1 MANTQDANQQSAQ
14 SPQELQAQVEQT
26 RAELADTVDQLTQR
40 TDVKARAKDAGNRAV
55 ASGKDTA
62 NRAAASGK
70 DHGQPGG
77 RDRTGQ
83 PRAVRHRGG
92 RRARGRRRDCCADR
106 EETAARQATEPTTE
120 PGAARPSAR
129 PTQAEIVVTAAL

>member
-26 RAELADTVDQLTQR
+26 RAELADTVDQLTQK

-70 DHGQPGG
+70 D
-77 RDRTGQ
+77 TAN
-83 PRAVRHRGG
+83 RAVATVRANPAPFGAAAAGALAADVATAVLIAKKRQ
-92 RRARGRRRDCCADR
+92 RAKQPSQRLSQALRAQARGRPKRK
-106 EETAARQATEPTTE
+106 
-120 PGAARPSAR
+120 
-129 PTQAEIVVTAAL
+129 